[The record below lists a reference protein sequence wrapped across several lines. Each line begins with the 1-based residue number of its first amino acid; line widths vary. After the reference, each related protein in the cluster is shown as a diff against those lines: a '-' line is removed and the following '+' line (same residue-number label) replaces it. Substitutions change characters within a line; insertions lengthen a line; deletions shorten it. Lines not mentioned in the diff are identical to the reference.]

1 MKFIKSIRRWI
12 IPIGITV
19 LTLIL
24 LKVLFLF
31 GYVPTESMEPTLKKG
46 SLILANRIYGEL
58 QVGDVIVFTHD
69 GKYLVKRIA
78 AMEGDT
84 VERNGET
91 VAVPEDSFYVLG
103 DNENNSY
110 DSRYWEEPFVSQK
123 DVKAKCFCVGRY

>member
-24 LKVLFLF
+24 LKVFFLF

-58 QVGDVIVFTHD
+58 QVGDIIVFTHD

-84 VERNGET
+84 IERDGKA
-91 VAVPEDSFYVLG
+91 VIVPEDSFYVLG

-110 DSRYWEEPFVSQK
+110 DSRYWEEPFVSKK
-123 DVKAKCFCVGRY
+123 DVKAKYFCLDKY

>member
-24 LKVLFLF
+24 LKVFFLF

-58 QVGDVIVFTHD
+58 QVGDIIVFTHD

-84 VERNGET
+84 IERDGKA
-91 VAVPEDSFYVLG
+91 VIVPEDSFYVLG

-110 DSRYWEEPFVSQK
+110 DSRYWEEPFVSKK
-123 DVKAKCFCVGRY
+123 DVKAKYFCLAKY

>member
-24 LKVLFLF
+24 LKVFFLF

-58 QVGDVIVFTHD
+58 QVGDIIVFTHD

-84 VERNGET
+84 IERDGKT
-91 VAVPEDSFYVLG
+91 VIVPEDSFYVLG

-110 DSRYWEEPFVSQK
+110 DSRYWEEPFVSKK
-123 DVKAKCFCVGRY
+123 DVKAKYFCLDKY